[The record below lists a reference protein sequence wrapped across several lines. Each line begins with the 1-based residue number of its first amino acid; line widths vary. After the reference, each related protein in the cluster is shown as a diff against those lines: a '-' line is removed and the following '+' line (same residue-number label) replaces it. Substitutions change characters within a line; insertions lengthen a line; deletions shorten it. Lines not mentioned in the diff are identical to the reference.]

1 MSKPTVVDFSVEQVL
16 FSLATNV
23 DNRYLHYVSHYFV
36 MLGEVCVSDIYQSI
50 AVDMHNNTYHNQILW
65 LNFTLPV
72 FYQDLLSLSK
82 QLEQQH
88 DRQNFAKPLVSLDI
102 DIIAVKTQN
111 VLNTQKDEK
120 NQTFIKLENNW
131 YGIARRLPLVDYDK
145 ICYDNLCQKILQTL
159 SQPISQTLPNLL

>member
-1 MSKPTVVDFSVEQVL
+1 MSKPTVADFSVEQVL

-50 AVDMHNNTYHNQILW
+50 AVDMHNNTYHNQMLW
-65 LNFTLPV
+65 LNFALPV

-131 YGIARRLPLVDYDK
+131 YGIARRLPLADYDK